1 MKRLSKTPE
10 ELSSII
16 NGYRMQHQNETFT
29 SGELA
34 SNLVILG
41 FSKNIAYRIMK
52 FFPSEKVGCST
63 IYQLPKEP
71 INVNL
76 IANCIKDE
84 KKFMNDYYNKRI
96 HNSRKK
102 KEVDVNVALE
112 AVRAAGYQ
120 IRKIVGFDMERF
132 SKENPEMY
140 RKYLKY
146 EIV

>member
-1 MKRLSKTPE
+1 MKREKRTPE

-16 NGYRMQHQNETFT
+16 NGYRMQHQNDTFT

-52 FFPSEKVGCST
+52 SFPSEKVGCST

-76 IANCIKDE
+76 IANCIKE
-84 KKFMNDYYNKRI
+84 EQKFMRDYNKRN
-96 HNSRKK
+96 HNSKK
-102 KEVDVNVALE
+102 NKEIDVNSALK

-140 RKYLKY
+140 KKYLKY
-146 EIV
+146 EII

>member
-1 MKRLSKTPE
+1 MKREKRTPE

-16 NGYRMQHQNETFT
+16 NGYRMQHQNDTFT

-52 FFPSEKVGCST
+52 SFLSEKVGCST

-76 IANCIKDE
+76 IANCIKE
-84 KKFMNDYYNKRI
+84 EQKFMRDYNKRN
-96 HNSRKK
+96 HNSKK
-102 KEVDVNVALE
+102 NKEIDVNSALK

-140 RKYLKY
+140 KKYLKY
-146 EIV
+146 EII